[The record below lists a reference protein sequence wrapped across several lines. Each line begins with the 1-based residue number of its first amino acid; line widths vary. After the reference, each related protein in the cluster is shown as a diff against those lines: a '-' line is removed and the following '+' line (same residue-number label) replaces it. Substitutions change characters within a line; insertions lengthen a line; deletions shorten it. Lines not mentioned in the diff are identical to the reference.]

1 MTKFDKI
8 LYIEIGKILKKARL
22 QKNMSLQN
30 VSDALGNKKTK
41 QTIMRY
47 ENGTSRIEA
56 ETMKDLC
63 RILGLDADTVIHT
76 AQQRVVQNS
85 IVDYN
90 NKLVALQR
98 DGYDSIENNEDLRL
112 LAYYHRLTR
121 QEKDAV
127 MTMIQSMGK
136 DE

>member
-8 LYIEIGKILKKARL
+8 LYIEIGKILKKARI

-56 ETMKDLC
+56 EIMKELC
-63 RILGLDADTVIHT
+63 RILGLDAETVIHT

-90 NKLVALQR
+90 NKLVALKK

-136 DE
+136 DD